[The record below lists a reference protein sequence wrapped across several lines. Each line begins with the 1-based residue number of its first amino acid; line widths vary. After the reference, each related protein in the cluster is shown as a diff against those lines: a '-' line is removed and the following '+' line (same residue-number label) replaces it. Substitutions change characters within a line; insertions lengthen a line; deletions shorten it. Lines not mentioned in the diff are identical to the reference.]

1 MSFEQKELWLK
12 GREFERERIIKIIR
26 DMNDHGMTHSEAC
39 LKWHS
44 FADKAERA
52 IKAEQSDQNQSG
64 TTCCTTRS
72 MRSTDV

>member
-1 MSFEQKELWLK
+1 MSFEEKELWLK

-26 DMNDHGMTHSEAC
+26 DMNNHGMTHSELC

-52 IKAEQSDQNQSG
+52 IKEADRGTNVNNSG
-64 TTCCTTRS
+64 A
-72 MRSTDV
+72 DLEND